1 MGSIVWYEWRTK
13 NDFDAWHNELRE
25 QLGYPL
31 TGSNQLTGLPD
42 EDGQKTTEYTN
53 VTEVEGMWIAWVD
66 DIYSGGL
73 TKTDL
78 RISYI
83 NPSDEIN
90 L

>member
-1 MGSIVWYEWRTK
+1 MWYEWNTE
-13 NDFDAWHNELRE
+13 NDFDTWHDELCK

-31 TGSNQLTGLPD
+31 TGTNQLTSLPD

-53 VTEVEGMWIAWVD
+53 VTEVEGKWIAWVD

>member
-1 MGSIVWYEWRTK
+1 MWYEWNTE
-13 NDFDAWHNELRE
+13 NDFNTWHNDLCE

-31 TGSNQLTGLPD
+31 IGASQLTGLPD
-42 EDGQKTTEYTN
+42 ENAQKTTEYTN